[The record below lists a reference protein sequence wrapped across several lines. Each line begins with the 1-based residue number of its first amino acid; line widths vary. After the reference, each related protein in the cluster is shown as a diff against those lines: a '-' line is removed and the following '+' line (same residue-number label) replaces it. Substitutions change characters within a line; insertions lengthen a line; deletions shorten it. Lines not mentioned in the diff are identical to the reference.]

1 MASLKIFENCLDMI
15 ANFKKAFGTYAMAF
29 IIIINIYGILSRSV
43 LKTPVIYVQE
53 LTILTGIWIFFIGM
67 SLVLKSDS
75 DIVVGFLVQ
84 RCSKRFQLINELF
97 VDVTILFFS
106 IVTAWETW
114 KFLPYTRTEVPVM
127 SFALGLPDELFFYPI
142 GLGAISSFLFVFH
155 RLIRHII
162 LFHSKWETSL
172 TQERV

>member
-1 MASLKIFENCLDMI
+1 MTSFKIFENCLDKI
-15 ANFKKAFGTYAMAF
+15 ANLKKTFGTYAMAF
-29 IIIINIYGILSRSV
+29 IIIINIYGILSRYV

-53 LTILTGIWIFFIGM
+53 LTILAGIWIFFIGM

-84 RCSKRFQLINELF
+84 RCSKRFQLINEIF
-97 VDVTILFFS
+97 VDVIILFFS

-127 SFALGLPDELFFYPI
+127 SFALGLPDEFFFYPI
-142 GLGAISSFLFVFH
+142 GIGALSSFLIVFQK
-155 RLIRHII
+155 LIRHII
-162 LFHSKWETSL
+162 SFHSRWEKST
-172 TQERV
+172 TEERG